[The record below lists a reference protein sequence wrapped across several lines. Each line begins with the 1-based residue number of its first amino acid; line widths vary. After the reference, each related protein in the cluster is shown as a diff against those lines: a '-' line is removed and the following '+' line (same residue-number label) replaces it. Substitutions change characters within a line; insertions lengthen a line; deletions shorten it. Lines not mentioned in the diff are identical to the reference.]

1 MTAPS
6 RLVPAGRCEIG
17 SGGTLLDDG
26 HVLQGPLLGGLDA
39 RPRLPAR
46 LPWGRVIEGV
56 SSLQCCNSLRVPP
69 PTGDGTEPAGAGRA
83 VRDRIR
89 ERAAGRWPCPPG
101 AAAGW
106 PRCAA
111 ITWSG
116 GLSAA
121 AVAGG
126 LALKRKR

>member
-1 MTAPS
+1 MAEQHHLNFTG
-6 RLVPAGRCEIG
+6 LVQFLHCE
-17 SGGTLLDDG
+17 GGALSDLRG
-26 HVLQGPLLGGLDA
+26 AVGL
-39 RPRLPAR
+39 
-46 LPWGRVIEGV
+46 
-56 SSLQCCNSLRVPP
+56 
-69 PTGDGTEPAGAGRA
+69 
-83 VRDRIR
+83 
-89 ERAAGRWPCPPG
+89 WPCPPG